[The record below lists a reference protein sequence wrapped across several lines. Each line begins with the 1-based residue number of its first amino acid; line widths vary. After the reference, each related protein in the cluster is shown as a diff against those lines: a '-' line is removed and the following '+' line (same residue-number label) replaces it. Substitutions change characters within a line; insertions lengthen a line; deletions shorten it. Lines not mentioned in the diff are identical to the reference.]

1 MSKEMDFTTNNQHI
15 TIWGLLRQHILGKKL
30 IAIIF
35 CLALTSGITF
45 IRPLVVKGITDEGML
60 KANMAMIADRSI
72 LFVVSYILAIIGGI
86 LGLLLL
92 NWKLAVV
99 VIAAAPFKAILSVR
113 MANLNE
119 RATEDNIRLTRK
131 FSSWFGDVISG
142 LKEIKLWNLQTEKEE
157 LLCAQQSEI
166 LKTSKKSVLY
176 DSYNRAITSLLDGM
190 VQCVLYIYG
199 GYILIC
205 GELTLGGVTAFISYS
220 SYVLGPITS
229 LMTVRYMFSSIK
241 PSLTRLNEF
250 FDLDEGESVCSH
262 TMDQPS
268 SEQSLSDVHVFEVRD
283 LVFSHSKEPLLTGVS
298 FTAHKGEQIAIIGQ
312 NGSGKSTLIDLV
324 LRFEKPESGEIL
336 IDGINALSF
345 TDEQYWT
352 MFSVVDQEPYF
363 FQNTVRN
370 NVDPKGAHSEAEI
383 QRAFTLSGIMG
394 FFQDRF
400 KGDLNR
406 MVHFDAGNLSGGE
419 RKKLAIARAI
429 LKDAPILV
437 MDEAAADYDYES
449 EQYLSSIISTQFKD
463 KIVIYITH
471 NYTYLDRFNK
481 VYRIDKGKLHLLT
494 DSEIDFYGDTA
505 EHAKGKALREDS
517 TRQGICRPI
526 QQRCGRTDSSRQ
538 AGPPVSQN
546 QIRQREQD
554 IQFGNLFSQTPVP
567 RFPVSKLA
575 LYYSKDMLYLG
586 PYGGFLLFA
595 AFDLPAGT
603 IVCVFTLRGPSVDFV
618 TDPFALAIEK
628 NGVFPLFSAQVAAV
642 AIYAVLI
649 AG

>member
-1 MSKEMDFTTNNQHI
+1 MNKEMDFTTNNQHI

-60 KANMAMIADRSI
+60 KANMAMIVVFALFLLVCTLIEQTVNIIQSRQFAIIQNSVMLSLYQEVFTKVLKLKKSYFTNHNSADIITRTTMDVRVVSMIADRSI

-199 GYILIC
+199 GYMLIC

-262 TMDQPS
+262 TIDQPS

-481 VYRIDKGKLHLLT
+481 VYRIDKGKLHLLA
-494 DSEIDFYGDTA
+494 DSEIDFYMHSA
-505 EHAKGKALREDS
+505 S
-517 TRQGICRPI
+517 
-526 QQRCGRTDSSRQ
+526 
-538 AGPPVSQN
+538 
-546 QIRQREQD
+546 
-554 IQFGNLFSQTPVP
+554 
-567 RFPVSKLA
+567 
-575 LYYSKDMLYLG
+575 
-586 PYGGFLLFA
+586 
-595 AFDLPAGT
+595 FD
-603 IVCVFTLRGPSVDFV
+603 
-618 TDPFALAIEK
+618 E
-628 NGVFPLFSAQVAAV
+628 
-642 AIYAVLI
+642 
-649 AG
+649 

>member
-1 MSKEMDFTTNNQHI
+1 MDFTTNNQHI

-60 KANMAMIADRSI
+60 KANMAMIVVFALFLLVCTLIEQTVNIIQSRQFAIIQNSVMLTLYQEVFTKVLKLKKSYFTNHNSADIITRTTMDVRVVSMIADRSI

-494 DSEIDFYGDTA
+494 DSEIDFYMHSA
-505 EHAKGKALREDS
+505 S
-517 TRQGICRPI
+517 
-526 QQRCGRTDSSRQ
+526 
-538 AGPPVSQN
+538 
-546 QIRQREQD
+546 
-554 IQFGNLFSQTPVP
+554 
-567 RFPVSKLA
+567 
-575 LYYSKDMLYLG
+575 
-586 PYGGFLLFA
+586 
-595 AFDLPAGT
+595 FD
-603 IVCVFTLRGPSVDFV
+603 
-618 TDPFALAIEK
+618 E
-628 NGVFPLFSAQVAAV
+628 
-642 AIYAVLI
+642 
-649 AG
+649 

>member
-1 MSKEMDFTTNNQHI
+1 MNKEMDFTTNNQHI

-60 KANMAMIADRSI
+60 KANMAMIVVFALFLLVCTLIEQTVNIIQSRQFAIIQNSVMLSLYKEVFTKVLKLKKSYFTNHNSADIITRTTMDVRVVSMIADRSI

-199 GYILIC
+199 GYMLIC

-262 TMDQPS
+262 TIDQPS

-494 DSEIDFYGDTA
+494 DSEINFYMHSA
-505 EHAKGKALREDS
+505 S
-517 TRQGICRPI
+517 
-526 QQRCGRTDSSRQ
+526 
-538 AGPPVSQN
+538 
-546 QIRQREQD
+546 
-554 IQFGNLFSQTPVP
+554 
-567 RFPVSKLA
+567 
-575 LYYSKDMLYLG
+575 
-586 PYGGFLLFA
+586 
-595 AFDLPAGT
+595 FD
-603 IVCVFTLRGPSVDFV
+603 
-618 TDPFALAIEK
+618 E
-628 NGVFPLFSAQVAAV
+628 
-642 AIYAVLI
+642 
-649 AG
+649 

>member
-1 MSKEMDFTTNNQHI
+1 MNKEMDFTTNNQHI

-60 KANMAMIADRSI
+60 KANMAMIVVFALFLLVCTLIEQTVNIIQSRQFAIIQNSVMLSLYQEVFTKVLKLKKSYVTNHNSADIITRTTMDVRVVSMIADRSI

-262 TMDQPS
+262 TIDQPS

-494 DSEIDFYGDTA
+494 DSEIDFYMHSA
-505 EHAKGKALREDS
+505 S
-517 TRQGICRPI
+517 
-526 QQRCGRTDSSRQ
+526 
-538 AGPPVSQN
+538 
-546 QIRQREQD
+546 
-554 IQFGNLFSQTPVP
+554 
-567 RFPVSKLA
+567 
-575 LYYSKDMLYLG
+575 
-586 PYGGFLLFA
+586 
-595 AFDLPAGT
+595 FD
-603 IVCVFTLRGPSVDFV
+603 
-618 TDPFALAIEK
+618 E
-628 NGVFPLFSAQVAAV
+628 
-642 AIYAVLI
+642 
-649 AG
+649 

>member
-1 MSKEMDFTTNNQHI
+1 MNKEMDFTTNNQHI

-60 KANMAMIADRSI
+60 KANMAMIVVFALFLLVCTLIEQTVNIIQSRQFAIIQNSVMLSLYQEVFTKVLKLKKSYFTNHNSADIIIRTTMDVRVVSMIADRSI

-199 GYILIC
+199 GYMLIC

-262 TMDQPS
+262 TIDQPS

-494 DSEIDFYGDTA
+494 DSEIDFYMHSA
-505 EHAKGKALREDS
+505 S
-517 TRQGICRPI
+517 
-526 QQRCGRTDSSRQ
+526 
-538 AGPPVSQN
+538 
-546 QIRQREQD
+546 
-554 IQFGNLFSQTPVP
+554 
-567 RFPVSKLA
+567 
-575 LYYSKDMLYLG
+575 
-586 PYGGFLLFA
+586 
-595 AFDLPAGT
+595 FD
-603 IVCVFTLRGPSVDFV
+603 
-618 TDPFALAIEK
+618 E
-628 NGVFPLFSAQVAAV
+628 
-642 AIYAVLI
+642 
-649 AG
+649 

>member
-1 MSKEMDFTTNNQHI
+1 MNKEMDFTTNNQHI

-60 KANMAMIADRSI
+60 KANMAMIVVFALFLLVCTLIEQTVNIIQSRQFAIIQNSVMLSLYQEVFTKVLKLKKSYFTNHNSADIITRTTMDVRVVSMIADRSI

-119 RATEDNIRLTRK
+119 RATEDNIRLTRI

-199 GYILIC
+199 GYMLIC

-262 TMDQPS
+262 TIDQPS

-494 DSEIDFYGDTA
+494 DSEIDFYMHSA
-505 EHAKGKALREDS
+505 S
-517 TRQGICRPI
+517 
-526 QQRCGRTDSSRQ
+526 
-538 AGPPVSQN
+538 
-546 QIRQREQD
+546 
-554 IQFGNLFSQTPVP
+554 
-567 RFPVSKLA
+567 
-575 LYYSKDMLYLG
+575 
-586 PYGGFLLFA
+586 
-595 AFDLPAGT
+595 FD
-603 IVCVFTLRGPSVDFV
+603 
-618 TDPFALAIEK
+618 E
-628 NGVFPLFSAQVAAV
+628 
-642 AIYAVLI
+642 
-649 AG
+649 

>member
-1 MSKEMDFTTNNQHI
+1 MSKEPNFKRNDHYI

-35 CLALTSGITF
+35 CLGLTSGITF
-45 IRPLVVKGITDEGML
+45 MRPLVVKGITDEGML
-60 KANMAMIADRSI
+60 KANMEMIVVFAFFLLVCTLIEQIINIFQSRQFAIIQNSVMLSLYQEVFTKVLRLKKSYFANHNSADIITRTTMDVRVVSMIADRSI

-142 LKEIKLWNLQTEKEE
+142 LKEIKLWNLQTEKEKH
-157 LLCAQQSEI
+157 LCEQQSEI

-176 DSYNRAITSLLDGM
+176 DSYNRAITTLLDGM

-199 GYILIC
+199 GYMLIC

-262 TMDQPS
+262 TIDQPS

-324 LRFEKPESGEIL
+324 LRFEKPESGDIL

-345 TDEQYWT
+345 TDDQYWT

-370 NVDPKGAHSEAEI
+370 NVDPKGAHSDAEI
-383 QRAFTLSGIMG
+383 RSAFTLSGIMG

-429 LKDAPILV
+429 LKDAPILI

-471 NYTYLDRFNK
+471 NYTYLDRFDK
-481 VYRIDKGKLHLLT
+481 VYRIDKGKLRLLT
-494 DSEIDFYGDTA
+494 DSEID
-505 EHAKGKALREDS
+505 
-517 TRQGICRPI
+517 
-526 QQRCGRTDSSRQ
+526 
-538 AGPPVSQN
+538 
-546 QIRQREQD
+546 
-554 IQFGNLFSQTPVP
+554 
-567 RFPVSKLA
+567 
-575 LYYSKDMLYLG
+575 YYIHS
-586 PYGGFLLFA
+586 A
-595 AFDLPAGT
+595 SFD
-603 IVCVFTLRGPSVDFV
+603 
-618 TDPFALAIEK
+618 E
-628 NGVFPLFSAQVAAV
+628 
-642 AIYAVLI
+642 
-649 AG
+649 

>member
-1 MSKEMDFTTNNQHI
+1 MSKEPNFKRNDHYI

-35 CLALTSGITF
+35 CLGLTSGITF

-60 KANMAMIADRSI
+60 KANMEMIVVFAFFLLVCTLIEQIINIFQSRQFAIIQNSVMLSLYQEVFTKVLRLKKSYFANHNSADIITRTTMDVRVVSMIADRSI

-142 LKEIKLWNLQTEKEE
+142 LKEIKLWNLQTEKEKH
-157 LLCAQQSEI
+157 LCEQQSEI

-176 DSYNRAITSLLDGM
+176 DSYNRAITTLLDGM

-199 GYILIC
+199 GYMLIC

-250 FDLDEGESVCSH
+250 FNLDESESVCSH
-262 TMDQPS
+262 TIDQTS
-268 SEQSLSDVHVFEVRD
+268 SEQSLSDVHIFEVRD
-283 LVFSHSKEPLLTGVS
+283 LVFSHSKEPLLAGVS

-312 NGSGKSTLIDLV
+312 NGTGKSTLIDLV
-324 LRFEKPESGEIL
+324 LRFEKPESGDIL

-345 TDEQYWT
+345 TDDQYWT

-370 NVDPKGAHSEAEI
+370 NVDPKGAHSDAEI
-383 QRAFTLSGIMG
+383 RSAFTLSGIMG

-429 LKDAPILV
+429 LKDAPILI

-471 NYTYLDRFNK
+471 NYTYLDRFDK
-481 VYRIDKGKLHLLT
+481 VYRIDKGKLRLLT
-494 DSEIDFYGDTA
+494 DSEID
-505 EHAKGKALREDS
+505 
-517 TRQGICRPI
+517 
-526 QQRCGRTDSSRQ
+526 
-538 AGPPVSQN
+538 
-546 QIRQREQD
+546 
-554 IQFGNLFSQTPVP
+554 
-567 RFPVSKLA
+567 
-575 LYYSKDMLYLG
+575 YYIHS
-586 PYGGFLLFA
+586 A
-595 AFDLPAGT
+595 SFD
-603 IVCVFTLRGPSVDFV
+603 
-618 TDPFALAIEK
+618 E
-628 NGVFPLFSAQVAAV
+628 
-642 AIYAVLI
+642 
-649 AG
+649 

>member
-60 KANMAMIADRSI
+60 KANMAMIVVFALFLLVCTLIEQTVNIIQSRQFAIIQNSVMLTLYQEVFTKVLKLKKSYFTNHNSADIITRTTMDVRVVSMIADRSI

-494 DSEIDFYGDTA
+494 DSEIDFYMHSA
-505 EHAKGKALREDS
+505 S
-517 TRQGICRPI
+517 
-526 QQRCGRTDSSRQ
+526 
-538 AGPPVSQN
+538 
-546 QIRQREQD
+546 
-554 IQFGNLFSQTPVP
+554 
-567 RFPVSKLA
+567 
-575 LYYSKDMLYLG
+575 
-586 PYGGFLLFA
+586 
-595 AFDLPAGT
+595 FD
-603 IVCVFTLRGPSVDFV
+603 
-618 TDPFALAIEK
+618 E
-628 NGVFPLFSAQVAAV
+628 
-642 AIYAVLI
+642 
-649 AG
+649 

>member
-60 KANMAMIADRSI
+60 KANMAMIVVFALFLLVCTLIEQTVNIIQSRQFAIIQNSVMLTLYQEVFTKVLKLKKSYFTNHNSADIITRTTMDVRVVSMIADRSI

-471 NYTYLDRFNK
+471 NYTYLDRFDN
-481 VYRIDKGKLHLLT
+481 
-494 DSEIDFYGDTA
+494 DS
-505 EHAKGKALREDS
+505 
-517 TRQGICRPI
+517 
-526 QQRCGRTDSSRQ
+526 
-538 AGPPVSQN
+538 
-546 QIRQREQD
+546 
-554 IQFGNLFSQTPVP
+554 
-567 RFPVSKLA
+567 
-575 LYYSKDMLYLG
+575 
-586 PYGGFLLFA
+586 
-595 AFDLPAGT
+595 
-603 IVCVFTLRGPSVDFV
+603 
-618 TDPFALAIEK
+618 
-628 NGVFPLFSAQVAAV
+628 
-642 AIYAVLI
+642 
-649 AG
+649 

>member
-35 CLALTSGITF
+35 CLVLTSGITF

-60 KANMAMIADRSI
+60 KANMAMIVVFALFLLVCTLIEQTVNIIQSRQFAIIQNSVMLTLYQEVFTKVLKLKKSYFTNHNSADIITRTTMDVRVVSMIADRSI

-494 DSEIDFYGDTA
+494 DSEIDFYMHSA
-505 EHAKGKALREDS
+505 S
-517 TRQGICRPI
+517 
-526 QQRCGRTDSSRQ
+526 
-538 AGPPVSQN
+538 
-546 QIRQREQD
+546 
-554 IQFGNLFSQTPVP
+554 
-567 RFPVSKLA
+567 
-575 LYYSKDMLYLG
+575 
-586 PYGGFLLFA
+586 
-595 AFDLPAGT
+595 FD
-603 IVCVFTLRGPSVDFV
+603 
-618 TDPFALAIEK
+618 E
-628 NGVFPLFSAQVAAV
+628 
-642 AIYAVLI
+642 
-649 AG
+649 

>member
-1 MSKEMDFTTNNQHI
+1 MNKEMDFTTNNQHI

-60 KANMAMIADRSI
+60 KANMAMIVVFALFLLVCTLIEQTVNIIQSRQFAIIQNSVMLSLYQEVFTKVLKLKKSYFTNHNSADIITRTTMDVRVVSMIADRSI

-199 GYILIC
+199 GYMLIC

-262 TMDQPS
+262 TIDQPS

-494 DSEIDFYGDTA
+494 DSEIDFYMHSA
-505 EHAKGKALREDS
+505 S
-517 TRQGICRPI
+517 
-526 QQRCGRTDSSRQ
+526 
-538 AGPPVSQN
+538 
-546 QIRQREQD
+546 
-554 IQFGNLFSQTPVP
+554 
-567 RFPVSKLA
+567 
-575 LYYSKDMLYLG
+575 
-586 PYGGFLLFA
+586 
-595 AFDLPAGT
+595 FD
-603 IVCVFTLRGPSVDFV
+603 
-618 TDPFALAIEK
+618 E
-628 NGVFPLFSAQVAAV
+628 
-642 AIYAVLI
+642 
-649 AG
+649 